1 MKIGFIG
8 SGVMGTSMIGHLQNA
23 GHELYIYTRTK
34 SKAQELINNGCKWCE
49 TPKEVASNT
58 ELIISMVGY
67 PSDVEAIYFGENSVI
82 QGIKSG
88 SYIMDMTTSTPSL
101 AIKMYEEFKKINVG
115 VLDAPVSG
123 GDVGAKNAALTI
135 MCGGDQ
141 EVFDKLTNIMEIMGS
156 KIVLQGNAGAG
167 QHTKMCNQIAL
178 ASNMIGLMEYIT
190 YAQNCGLNP
199 EKVIQSIGE
208 GSAKSTAMGVYAP
221 RIFTGD
227 MQPGFYIKHFVKD
240 LKIAIDECEKM
251 QIDLPGLKLAYELY
265 KKLEDNDHGDLGTQ
279 ALIKLYEGKINE

>member
-240 LKIAIDECEKM
+240 LKM

>member
-8 SGVMGTSMIGHLQNA
+8 SGVMGTSMISHLQKA

-34 SKAQELINNGCKWCE
+34 AKAQELLDNGCIWCE
-49 TPKEVASNT
+49 TPKDVAINS

-67 PSDVEAIYFGENSVI
+67 PSDVEAIYFGENSVRE
-82 QGIKSG
+82 GIKPG

-101 AIKMYEEFKKINVG
+101 AIKMYEEFKKLNVG

-141 EVFDKLTNIMEIMGS
+141 EVFNELTSIMEIMGT
-156 KIVLQGNAGAG
+156 KIVLQGKAGAG

-178 ASNMIGLMEYIT
+178 ASNMVGLMEYIT
-190 YAQNCGLNP
+190 YAQNCGLDP
-199 EKVIQSIGE
+199 EKVIESIGE
-208 GSAKSTAMGVYAP
+208 GSAKSTAMAVYAP
-221 RIFTGD
+221 RIFTND

-251 QIDLPGLKLAYELY
+251 KINLPGLQLAYTMY
-265 KKLEDNDHGDLGTQ
+265 KKLESNDQGDLGTQ
-279 ALIKLYEGKINE
+279 ALIKLYEGNINE